1 MAQTPPRP
9 RPLSPHLQV
18 YRWGP
23 HMLASIIHRATGVGL
38 ALGGGALLLFWL
50 GAAAAGPAAY
60 DQFFGLINSWF
71 GKAFLLA
78 VTWGVFQHMM
88 GGIRHFYMDAG
99 QGYELA
105 TNKRISILTFVAAA
119 LLTLLVWGVA
129 LFV

>member
-1 MAQTPPRP
+1 MAESP

-38 ALGGGALLLFWL
+38 ALGGSALLLFWL
-50 GAAAAGPAAY
+50 GSAAAGPAAY
-60 DQFFGLINSWF
+60 ERFHEIITSLPGRL
-71 GKAFLLA
+71 FLFA

-99 QGYELA
+99 HGYDLA
-105 TNKRISILTFVAAA
+105 TNRRVSLLTFFAAI
-119 LLTLLVWGVA
+119 LLTLLVWAVA